1 MTSCHELLFI
11 CIPLFRHAYIM
22 RIPSFAMSFSY
33 QIGAS
38 PDCHRFICH
47 LHFRHLSPRH
57 SVPHLYVSLSI
68 SVSHYVRLCQ
78 TVQTE
83 YIRISSPIASL
94 FHAVVVLHSVS
105 SSFIPFWRRHSFR
118 ILVLHS
124 VPRLRPPAT
133 RLAPPS
139 SSVILCPLWSVSQH
153 EQLDANNYVRGYENA
168 ISLNIFF

>member
-1 MTSCHELLFI
+1 MLD
-11 CIPLFRHAYIM
+11 IM
-22 RIPSFAMSFSY
+22 RIPSLVMSFSY

-47 LHFRHLSPRH
+47 HHFRHLSPRH

-83 YIRISSPIASL
+83 YIRVSSPIASL

-139 SSVILCPLWSVSQH
+139 SSVVLRPLRSVTQH
-153 EQLDANNYVRGYENA
+153 WCIDLRLRVFTLR
-168 ISLNIFF
+168 

>member
-83 YIRISSPIASL
+83 YIRFPSPIASL
-94 FHAVVVLHSVS
+94 LLTSSLVPASCVPPSVG
-105 SSFIPFWRRHSFR
+105 RRPCAR
-118 ILVLHS
+118 
-124 VPRLRPPAT
+124 RLPST
-133 RLAPPS
+133 SS
-139 SSVILCPLWSVSQH
+139 SSVPYGPSP
-153 EQLDANNYVRGYENA
+153 NNGA
-168 ISLNIFF
+168 STCA

>member
-1 MTSCHELLFI
+1 MTSCHELIFI

-57 SVPHLYVSLSI
+57 PVPHLYVSLSI

-139 SSVILCPLWSVSQH
+139 SSVILRPLRSVTQ
-153 EQLDANNYVRGYENA
+153 QWCIDLRLRVFTLR
-168 ISLNIFF
+168 